1 MPPAERAAAAGRTS
15 LESLSTPM
23 ALAVGVVLLAALGS
37 CAPGGLANL
46 AALADACAMAWPA
59 ALWLASACGA
69 GRWLAV
75 RCGWSALHA
84 WPAAAATGAC
94 AIAAVDAAAG
104 WAGLL
109 SGPASQVWAMALV
122 LPGIA
127 ALSWQ
132 LLADRL
138 GAGAATSSEGHA
150 HTREVLRTP
159 WWFPI
164 SLGIALPALVVA
176 AASEPGVL
184 WSTEFGAYDALSYH
198 LTLPQEW
205 HAGDRIATLGHCAY
219 SGMPSWMEAAY
230 LHIRALGGGRALGGS
245 SWFVSAQMLH
255 ASLAV
260 VAALCTGVAARHAM
274 SGLDVGMRGAGAGN
288 GPVAAA
294 GARAVLGRGTDAA
307 VTAAAVA
314 SILVLGLPWLA
325 VTGTLAYS
333 ESLMLCALAAATC
346 LLMRGAG
353 AHTLARCELV
363 ALSLLAVA
371 AFGAKPSAAVLVGM
385 PMLLCTML
393 LWRGRSAGAR
403 AIDAAMCITLAAALL
418 APWWIRNWLATGN
431 PLFPFAE
438 PLLGAGAWNAEQS
451 ARFAAAHA
459 APQGISKWA
468 ALWHQWIAFGW
479 GAPPTQGAAW
489 RPLWSAMPLMA
500 IVALAWAMIR
510 LARSRMVRAPEALCT
525 ILIVAQLV
533 AWMVATHLQSRFL
546 LPTVVPGAVLVA
558 LALARMPRVG
568 HSALLAVA
576 LVAWSAQPAVAF
588 LRDGRDPS
596 VAALWIGA
604 AHDLAG
610 TTPAATAARDREA
623 DDPTRDRNT
632 SPPPPAN
639 LVQAINA
646 LDPSS
651 ARVASVG
658 LAATAWVRPDV
669 ALDWCSVW
677 DRGAVAQGL
686 AASDGDGSAAAKLLA
701 AEGWTHLAI
710 DQVMLDVWTKS
721 GWIDPVLTPAAL
733 ESLRAGR
740 RVVWTGPQG
749 ALVSLEPERTR

>member
-1 MPPAERAAAAGRTS
+1 
-15 LESLSTPM
+15 
-23 ALAVGVVLLAALGS
+23 
-37 CAPGGLANL
+37 
-46 AALADACAMAWPA
+46 
-59 ALWLASACGA
+59 
-69 GRWLAV
+69 
-75 RCGWSALHA
+75 
-84 WPAAAATGAC
+84 
-94 AIAAVDAAAG
+94 
-104 WAGLL
+104 
-109 SGPASQVWAMALV
+109 
-122 LPGIA
+122 
-127 ALSWQ
+127 
-132 LLADRL
+132 
-138 GAGAATSSEGHA
+138 
-150 HTREVLRTP
+150 
-159 WWFPI
+159 
-164 SLGIALPALVVA
+164 
-176 AASEPGVL
+176 
-184 WSTEFGAYDALSYH
+184 
-198 LTLPQEW
+198 
-205 HAGDRIATLGHCAY
+205 
-219 SGMPSWMEAAY
+219 MEAVF
-230 LHIRALGGGRALGGS
+230 LHIRALGGGRAIGGS

-255 ASLAV
+255 AALAV

-288 GPVAAA
+288 GPSASA
-294 GARAVLGRGTDAA
+294 GARTVPASGTDAS

-314 SILVLGLPWLA
+314 SVLVLGLPWLA

-346 LLMRGAG
+346 VLMRGAG

-371 AFGAKPSAAVLVGM
+371 AFGAKPSAALLVCM
-385 PMLLCTML
+385 PLLLCTML
-393 LWRGRSAGAR
+393 LWRGRSAWAR
-403 AIDAAMCITLAAALL
+403 AIDAAMCITLAAILL
-418 APWWIRNWLATGN
+418 APWWVRNWLATGN

-459 APQGISKWA
+459 APQGMSMWA
-468 ALWHQWIAFGW
+468 ALWQQWIAFGW
-479 GAPPTQGAAW
+479 GAAPTQGAAW

-510 LARSRMVRAPEALCT
+510 LARSRMVRAPDALCT
-525 ILIVAQLV
+525 ILIVAQLA

-558 LALARMPRVG
+558 FGLAQMPRVG

-610 TTPAATAARDREA
+610 TTPAATAARDRET
-623 DDPTRDRNT
+623 DDSTRDRNT

-658 LAATAWVRPDV
+658 LAATAWVRPEV

-677 DRGAVAQGL
+677 DRSAVAQAL

-701 AEGWTHLAI
+701 AEGWTHLAV